1 MILTGGASH
10 RPPRMVLVV
19 LLLLIGGGIVAVG
32 PVAAAQQAQVSDV
45 TVAPAEPAV
54 GEPVTVTVTVSN
66 LASSDGA
73 VTVES
78 VRLRDAA
85 TGDLLTQTAE
95 IGQIDPGG
103 SLDIPVVITLTEVGL
118 TRIQA
123 EAYVENVD
131 RPLGRDRYIQPVVID
146 VVEPLV
152 RPDLTVSPGTAYGTT
167 DLTLANYGTLALE
180 APQLTVSGPDG
191 TPQTYYLQDVA
202 PGANRTRTIDTRGW
216 AMQTL
221 SVTATYTA
229 NDTTQRL
236 TVDHALAER
245 ATEPGQVR
253 LTSVDAVRTAG
264 GIELTG
270 DAANLGELPVEAV
283 YLRVGATDE
292 VAPIPPRA
300 DFFVGEVAASEFATF
315 RLTADVAPNTS
326 AVPVEIRYIMA
337 NAETV
342 TTQTVPIDPAVTA
355 PTEPTDG
362 GGGLPSLAVVIAL
375 IVAAAAAVVYRS
387 RT

>member
-10 RPPRMVLVV
+10 RRLQTVLVV
-19 LLLLIGGGIVAVG
+19 LLLLIGGGIAAVG

-45 TVAPAEPAV
+45 TVVPTEPAV

-73 VTVES
+73 ITVES

-103 SLDIPVVITLTEVGL
+103 SLEIPVVITLAEAGL

-152 RPDLTVSPGTAYGTT
+152 RPDLTVGPGSAYGTT
-167 DLTLANYGTLALE
+167 DLTLANYGTLSLE

-221 SVTATYTA
+221 SVTASYTA
-229 NDTTQRL
+229 NETTQRL

-283 YLRVGATDE
+283 YLRVGETAE
-292 VAPIPPRA
+292 VTPIPPRA

-315 RLTADVAPNTS
+315 RLTAAVDANTT

-342 TTQTVPIDPAVTA
+342 TTQTVPVDPAVTA
-355 PTEPTDG
+355 PTEDDG
-362 GGGLPSLAVVIAL
+362 GGGVPWLAVLIAL
-375 IVAAAAAVVYRS
+375 VVAAAAAVVYRS

>member
-1 MILTGGASH
+1 MFPDGGVGH
-10 RPPRMVLVV
+10 RPHRVVLFVLVLV
-19 LLLLIGGGIVAVG
+19 TASSGAAVGGG
-32 PVAAAQQAQVSDV
+32 AAAQQAQVSTV
-45 TVAPAEPAV
+45 TVDPVEPAV
-54 GEPVTVTVTVSN
+54 GEPVTVTVTVTN

-73 VTVES
+73 ITVES

-103 SLDIPVVITLTEVGL
+103 SLDIPVVVTLAEAGL

-131 RPLGRDRYIQPVVID
+131 RPLGRDRYIQPVVIE

-152 RPDLTVSPGTAYGTT
+152 RPDLTVSPGAAYGTT
-167 DLTLANYGTLALE
+167 DLTLANYGTLSLE
-180 APQLTVSGPDG
+180 APQLTVTGPDG
-191 TPQTYYLQDVA
+191 TPLTYYLQDVA

-221 SVTATYTA
+221 SVTAAYTA
-229 NDTTQRL
+229 NDTSGRL
-236 TVDHALAER
+236 TVEHALAER

-253 LTSVDAVRTAG
+253 LTSVDAERTAG
-264 GIELTG
+264 GIELSG

-283 YLRVGATDE
+283 YLRVADSAE
-292 VAPIPPRA
+292 VTPIPPRG

-315 RLTADVAPNTS
+315 RLTASVAPNTS

-342 TTQTVPIDPAVTA
+342 TTQTVPIDPAVSA
-355 PTEPTDG
+355 PTESTDG
-362 GGGLPSLAVVIAL
+362 GGGLPWLAIVIAL
-375 IVAAAAAVVYRS
+375 IVAGAAAVVYRTRS
-387 RT
+387 

>member
-1 MILTGGASH
+1 MFPDGGVGH
-10 RPPRMVLVV
+10 RPHRVVLFVLV
-19 LLLLIGGGIVAVG
+19 LLTAGSVAAVGGG
-32 PVAAAQQAQVSDV
+32 AAAQQAQVS
-45 TVAPAEPAV
+45 TVAVDPVEPAV
-54 GEPVTVTVTVSN
+54 GEPVTVTVTVRN

-103 SLDIPVVITLTEVGL
+103 SLDIPVVVTLAEAGL

-146 VVEPLV
+146 VAEPLV
-152 RPDLTVSPGTAYGTT
+152 RPDLTVTPGAAYGTT
-167 DLTLANYGTLALE
+167 DLTLTNYGTLTLE
-180 APQLTVSGPDG
+180 APRLTLTGPDG
-191 TPQTYYLQDVA
+191 SPQTHYLQDVA
-202 PGANRTRTIDTRGW
+202 PGATRTRTIDTRGW
-216 AMQTL
+216 DMGML
-221 SVTATYTA
+221 RVTATYTA
-229 NDTTQRL
+229 ADTTDRL
-236 TVDHALAER
+236 TVEHALAER

-283 YLRVGATDE
+283 YLRVGETPAVT
-292 VAPIPPRA
+292 PIPPRA

-315 RLTADVAPNTS
+315 RLTASVDANTT
-326 AVPVEIRYIMA
+326 AVPIEIRYIMA

-342 TTQTVPIDPAVTA
+342 TTQTVPVDPALSA
-355 PTEPTDG
+355 PTDDDG
-362 GGGLPSLAVVIAL
+362 GGGVPWLAVLIAL
-375 IVAAAAAVVYRS
+375 VVAAAAALVYRS
-387 RT
+387 RS

>member
-10 RPPRMVLVV
+10 RPLRTVLVV
-19 LLLLIGGGIVAVG
+19 LLLVIGGGIVAVG

-45 TVAPAEPAV
+45 TVDPTEPAA

-73 VTVES
+73 ITVES

-103 SLDIPVVITLTEVGL
+103 SLDIPVVITLVEAGL

-146 VVEPLV
+146 VAEPLV
-152 RPDLTVSPGTAYGTT
+152 RPDLTVSPGSAYGTT
-167 DLTLANYGTLALE
+167 DLTLANYGTLPLE
-180 APQLTVSGPDG
+180 APQLTVTGPDG
-191 TPQTYYLQDVA
+191 SPQTYYLQDVA

-216 AMQTL
+216 PMQSL
-221 SVTATYTA
+221 RVTATYTA
-229 NDTTQRL
+229 ADATDRL

-283 YLRVGATDE
+283 YLRVGETAE
-292 VAPIPPRA
+292 VTPIPPRA

-315 RLTADVAPNTS
+315 RLTANVAPNTS
-326 AVPVEIRYIMA
+326 AVPIEIRYIMA

-342 TTQTVPIDPAVTA
+342 TTQTVPVDPGVTA
-355 PTEPTDG
+355 PTEDDG
-362 GGGLPSLAVVIAL
+362 GGGVPWLAVLIAL
-375 IVAAAAAVVYRS
+375 VVAAAAALVYRS
-387 RT
+387 RS